1 MEQMRISSYFG
12 VFTLY
17 EVMIS
22 ISAVGIISGLI
33 ALSLLPFLDRS
44 EFVNTADQFKETLR
58 QAKWQALTK
67 PNSHKINSN
76 SGFFMLLKKS
86 VGSYQT
92 VSHEKIPE
100 EISVSA
106 NRWPSFSLFGF
117 AYGGYLVTENENYS
131 IKGVFNPMGRIRLT
145 AVERK

>member
-1 MEQMRISSYFG
+1 
-12 VFTLY
+12 
-17 EVMIS
+17 
-22 ISAVGIISGLI
+22 
-33 ALSLLPFLDRS
+33 
-44 EFVNTADQFKETLR
+44 
-58 QAKWQALTK
+58 
-67 PNSHKINSN
+67 
-76 SGFFMLLKKS
+76 MLLKKS